1 MKMKKLSLLALSGIL
16 ALAMG
21 GTASA
26 KEDMDYWNNYDPII
40 PETGVFTNDYPV
52 ASRLLTAP
60 VRAISTPVGAV
71 VGTLCGI
78 GKGIVHA
85 EMVVNENTFE
95 KIPTESAAIMA
106 PAGLVGSVV
115 AIPVGAVHGAV
126 RGFGQG
132 TISGF
137 MLPEAY

>member
-1 MKMKKLSLLALSGIL
+1 MKKPLFAVALTAMLAVSLSGQ
-16 ALAMG
+16 AQ
-21 GTASA
+21 A

-52 ASRLLTAP
+52 ASRLLTLP
-60 VRAISTPVGAV
+60 VRVVSTPVGAL
-71 VGTLCGI
+71 VGTVAGM

-85 EMVVNENTFE
+85 EMVVSEHTFE
-95 KIPTESAAIMA
+95 RIPEESAAIMA

-115 AIPVGAVHGAV
+115 AAPLGALNGGV

-132 TISGF
+132 MISGF

>member
-1 MKMKKLSLLALSGIL
+1 MKKPLFAVALTAVLAVSLSGQ
-16 ALAMG
+16 AQ
-21 GTASA
+21 A

-52 ASRLLTAP
+52 ASRILTLP
-60 VRAISTPVGAV
+60 VRAVSTPVGAL
-71 VGTLCGI
+71 VGTVTGI

-85 EMVVNENTFE
+85 EMVVSEHTFE
-95 KIPTESAAIMA
+95 RIPEESAAIMA

-115 AIPVGAVHGAV
+115 AAPVGAVNGAV

-132 TISGF
+132 MISGF

>member
-1 MKMKKLSLLALSGIL
+1 MALTAVLAVSLSGQ
-16 ALAMG
+16 AQ
-21 GTASA
+21 A

-52 ASRLLTAP
+52 ASRILTL
-60 VRAISTPVGAV
+60 PVGV
-71 VGTLCGI
+71 QVGTVTGI

-85 EMVVNENTFE
+85 EMVVSEHTFE
-95 KIPTESAAIMA
+95 RIPDESAAIMA
-106 PAGLVGSVV
+106 PAGIVGSVV
-115 AIPVGAVHGAV
+115 AAPIGALNGGV

-132 TISGF
+132 MISGF